1 MTAGILQLHFG
12 ESDTLAIE
20 PLTDR
25 EAYLSI
31 TPVLAVPA
39 YQVAV
44 IVMMAWK
51 GKTPGKKLLGAQVV
65 ARSSSRPPAA
75 FKSIVRWAVP
85 MAAVAPLVDAIARD
99 FPEFAYLPSMDEL
112 PTLSGRLWWIWVAV
126 GWWLLVHASAL
137 WDSQRRGWH
146 DKAAG
151 TIVIKA
157 PRQAA
162 PAQGHDLLAKWQ
174 RRPRPFIRLTGPRGR
189 QAMDIRAM
197 GLTSHA
203 STHGLTSRPTPSR
216 TRQPPRPRDNV
227 PGRHT

>member
-1 MTAGILQLHFG
+1 MTPQQPAQPPHPPTPQPAGLPARLAAKLIDLTITAAIAFCAFVTAGILQLHFG

-31 TPVLAVPA
+31 TPLLAVPA

-65 ARSSSRPPAA
+65 ARSGSRPPAA

-126 GWWLLVHASAL
+126 GWWLLVHASTL
-137 WDSQRRGWH
+137 WDRQRRGWH

-157 PRQAA
+157 A
-162 PAQGHDLLAKWQ
+162 
-174 RRPRPFIRLTGPRGR
+174 RRPRPT
-189 QAMDIRAM
+189 
-197 GLTSHA
+197 
-203 STHGLTSRPTPSR
+203 
-216 TRQPPRPRDNV
+216 
-227 PGRHT
+227 